1 MKKKVLY
8 VTAVASIL
16 LLQSCKRDYTCSCVS
31 LNNGEY
37 STKDT
42 AIENST
48 KADAIFNCELIEGQK
63 QKDYI
68 ENDSKDTVKYCNLN
82 KS

>member
-16 LLQSCKRDYTCSCVS
+16 LLQSCKRDWTCSCLS
-31 LNNGEY
+31 LNSGVY

-42 AIENST
+42 TIENTT
-48 KADAIFNCELIEGQK
+48 KADAIFDCDLIEGQK

-68 ENDSKDTVKYCNLN
+68 ENDSKDTVQYCNLN

>member
-1 MKKKVLY
+1 M
-8 VTAVASIL
+8 
-16 LLQSCKRDYTCSCVS
+16 S

-42 AIENST
+42 AIENAT